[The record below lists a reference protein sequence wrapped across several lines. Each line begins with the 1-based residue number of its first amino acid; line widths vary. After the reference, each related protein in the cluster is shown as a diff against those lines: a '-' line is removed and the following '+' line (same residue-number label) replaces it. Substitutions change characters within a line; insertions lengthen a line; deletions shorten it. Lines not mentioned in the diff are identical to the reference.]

1 MKAMTLVGI
10 AAAVIASAWGTDARA
25 QSTSLAK
32 RLDGSG
38 TEVQFSRETLEY
50 SGNPALENR
59 SLIAVRVKPPKK
71 FRIEDLIT
79 IIVRQQTTYESGG
92 QLQNNKNLRLESELE
107 AFVKFID
114 GGIGAAEFSRGRPDV
129 DYELKSKFSN
139 RADKDREDRLTTR
152 ITARIIDVKPNGN
165 LVLEAEAAQQFD
177 DEVNI
182 MSLTG
187 VCRSIDVTPDNTVLS
202 TQIADLGVK
211 VKNTGAIRD
220 GSARGWLHRFI
231 DVTKPW

>member
-1 MKAMTLVGI
+1 MNWRMI
-10 AAAVIASAWGTDARA
+10 AAVWVLASAATASA

-32 RLDGSG
+32 RLDGEGPAVNS
-38 TEVQFSRETLEY
+38 SREVLEY
-50 SGNPALENR
+50 SGSPTLEAK
-59 SLIAVRVKPPKK
+59 SLIAVRVRPPKK
-71 FRIEDLIT
+71 FVVQDLIT
-79 IIVRQQTTYESGG
+79 IIVRQQTSYESGG
-92 QLQNNKNLRLESELE
+92 QLKNDKNLRLESELE
-107 AFVKFID
+107 AFIKCID
-114 GGIGAAEFSRGRPDV
+114 GGIGSADFRRGKPNV

-211 VKNTGAIRD
+211 VKNSGAIRD

-231 DVTKPW
+231 DITKPW